1 MTDPTARTLELLSL
15 LQTHRHWKGG
25 ELAARLG
32 VSERTVRRD
41 VDRLRQLGYPVD
53 AGTGVDGGYR
63 LAVGTHVP
71 PMMLDDDEAIALV
84 VGLRSTAVSAIDG
97 IQDASVALMSKLDV
111 ILPDRLR
118 RRVEA
123 FSTSMQVMSWSPS
136 ALTVSPESLTVLS
149 QGCRDSEEVRFDYA
163 RRDGEE
169 SRRLVQPH
177 QLVSAGRRW
186 YLVAWDVRRGDWR
199 TFRVDRM
206 ESPAL
211 AGARFERREVP
222 GGDAAEFVRQ
232 GLRAAITTSH
242 ATLLVHASRSE
253 VDSVRRWLDADAD
266 EVDEHLTR
274 LHVQADSDQWLASMI
289 AMLATWCTIEIDDA
303 TDAVRDL
310 VAETATRLSS
320 AGGVATSPEISRA
333 TPRGGSDW

>member
-1 MTDPTARTLELLSL
+1 MTDPTARVLELLNL

-25 ELAARLG
+25 ELAERLG

-71 PMMLDDDEAIALV
+71 PMMFDDDEAIALV

-97 IQDASVALMSKLDV
+97 IQDASVALMAKLDV

-118 RRVEA
+118 RRVDA
-123 FSTSMQVMSWSPS
+123 FRTSMEVMSWSPGGM
-136 ALTVSPESLTVLS
+136 TVSPDSLTVLS
-149 QGCRDSEEVRFDYA
+149 QGCRDCEEVRFDYA

-169 SRRLVQPH
+169 SRRLVHPH

-186 YLVAWDVRRGDWR
+186 YLVAWDVRRSDWR

-222 GGDAAEFVRQ
+222 GGDAVEFVRR
-232 GLRAAITTSH
+232 GLRSAITS
-242 ATLLVHASRSE
+242 ARASVLVHATPAE
-253 VDSVRRWLDADAD
+253 IDGLRRWLDAEFERIDDA
-266 EVDEHLTR
+266 HTR
-274 LHVQADSDQWLASMI
+274 LHLQADSDEWLASMI
-289 AMLATWCTIEIDDA
+289 AMLATRCAIEIEDA
-303 TDAVRDL
+303 TESVRAL
-310 VAETATRLSS
+310 VTDTAARLAA
-320 AGGVATSPEISRA
+320 AGER
-333 TPRGGSDW
+333 

>member
-1 MTDPTARTLELLSL
+1 MTDPTARVLELLNL

-25 ELAARLG
+25 ELAERLG

-71 PMMLDDDEAIALV
+71 PMMFDDDEAIALV

-97 IQDASVALMSKLDV
+97 IQDASVALMAKLDV

-118 RRVEA
+118 RRVDA
-123 FSTSMQVMSWSPS
+123 FRTSMEVMTWSPGGV
-136 ALTVSPESLTVLS
+136 TVSPDSLTVLS
-149 QGCRDSEEVRFDYA
+149 QGCRDGEEVRFDYA

-186 YLVAWDVRRGDWR
+186 YLVAWDVRRSDWR

-222 GGDAAEFVRQ
+222 GGDAVEFVRQ
-232 GLRAAITTSH
+232 GLRSAITTARASV
-242 ATLLVHASRSE
+242 LVHATPAE
-253 VDSVRRWLDADAD
+253 IDGLRRWLDAEYEKID
-266 EVDEHLTR
+266 EAHTR
-274 LHVQADSDQWLASMI
+274 LHLQADSDEWLASMV
-289 AMLATWCTIEIDDA
+289 AMLATRCTIEIEDA
-303 TDAVRDL
+303 SDSVRTLVTD
-310 VAETATRLSS
+310 TAARLAA
-320 AGGVATSPEISRA
+320 AGER
-333 TPRGGSDW
+333 

>member
-1 MTDPTARTLELLSL
+1 MTDPTARVLELLNL
-15 LQTHRHWKGG
+15 LQTHRHWKGS
-25 ELAARLG
+25 ELAERLG

-53 AGTGVDGGYR
+53 AETGVDGGYR

-71 PMMLDDDEAIALV
+71 PMMFDDDEAIALV
-84 VGLRSTAVSAIDG
+84 VGLRSNAVSAIDG

-123 FSTSMQVMSWSPS
+123 FSTSMAVMGWSPGGS
-136 ALTVSPESLTVLS
+136 TVSPDALAVLS
-149 QGCRDSEEVRFDYA
+149 QGCRDNEEVRFGYA

-206 ESPAL
+206 DSPAL
-211 AGARFERREVP
+211 AGARFEPREVP

-232 GLRAAITTSH
+232 GLRSAITTSR
-242 ATLLVHASRSE
+242 ATVLVHASRSE
-253 VDSVRRWLDADAD
+253 VDSVRRWLDADY
-266 EVDEHLTR
+266 EVVDEQHTR
-274 LHVQADSDQWLASMI
+274 LQLQADSDDWLASMI
-289 AMLATWCTIEIDDA
+289 AMLATWCTIEIEDA
-303 TDAVRDL
+303 TESVRGL
-310 VAETATRLSS
+310 VATTATRLSGADS
-320 AGGVATSPEISRA
+320 
-333 TPRGGSDW
+333 